1 MQNLESRRIS
11 YLKQKT
17 QRFRIQAVTKWWP
30 SACSSFTCCK
40 SASCVSSQT
49 QVLIASFYFMSLHVT
64 SCSENT
70 ATLQL
75 CNSISTD
82 LCPLWHFNAPSICIL
97 VNSPIISNSRTCTS
111 SHSSSFSRSI
121 FHVPGPSRLFQW
133 ICFFRLSVSTFLE
146 HSPVVLFDFM
156 VSWSH
161 LPSWRFLSIAS
172 LVKTKMQN
180 QGFPPW
186 FVALVPVV

>member
-49 QVLIASFYFMSLHVT
+49 QVLIASFYFMSLHVQ
-64 SCSENT
+64 SSENT

>member
-49 QVLIASFYFMSLHVT
+49 QVLIASFYFMSLHVQ
-64 SCSENT
+64 SSENT

-133 ICFFRLSVSTFLE
+133 ICFFLLSVSTFLE